1 MRNGQRHKRKDHCQ
15 IGYLLKRY
23 CTANREKNP
32 LPSIIYLFFFFLSLY
47 IVFLK
52 DYITQTNLLIH
63 FPFMLKGFWKTQE
76 DRSEFK

>member
-23 CTANREKNP
+23 CTANKEKNP
-32 LPSIIYLFFFFLSLY
+32 LPSIFFFSLY

-52 DYITQTNLLIH
+52 DYITQTNLLIN
-63 FPFMLKGFWKTQE
+63 FSFMLKRLWKTRE